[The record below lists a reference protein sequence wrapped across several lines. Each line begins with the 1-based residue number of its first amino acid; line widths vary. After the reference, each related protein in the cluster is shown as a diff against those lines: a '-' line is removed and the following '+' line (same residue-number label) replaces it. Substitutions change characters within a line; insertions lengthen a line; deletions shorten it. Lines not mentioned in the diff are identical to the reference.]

1 MANVTSSG
9 AVLSESRDH
18 WGAVV
23 TDEGTAFRV
32 WAPKRAKVEVLLNRG
47 AGVERHALVGKNGV
61 FSGTFEAPAGTR
73 YRFELD
79 GGEAFP
85 DPCSRWQPEGPHG
98 PSEVVDPRT
107 FKWTDASWPGVGA
120 KNHVVYE
127 LHVGAFTKEGTYDA
141 LINKLPYL
149 KSLGVTLLE
158 LMPLNGFPG
167 NYNWGYDGVNLWAPN
182 RTYGS
187 PDQLR
192 AFVDAAHAHGLGVV
206 LDVVYNHF
214 GPDGNYL
221 PQFSDT
227 WFNSERPADWGAA
240 VNFDGP
246 GASGVRTFVAQNAA
260 MWVREYH
267 FDGLRLDATQNLFDD
282 SPRHIVADI
291 TEAARAAAGARNVWL
306 VGEADHQERKL
317 VQPINDGGANLDAI
331 WVDDFHHASRVA
343 ATGEAEGYLQDYDGS
358 ARELVS
364 LALRNSLYAGQ
375 HFAFSKHQRGTD
387 LRRTEPHRVVFALQN
402 HDQVSVGLRAERL
415 HRLAGEA
422 TARALGVLHLL
433 LPQTPMLFMGQEC
446 FADTPFPWF
455 VDHNA
460 ELQPLVTEGRAEF
473 LSKFASVK
481 SAIAQGI
488 LPTAP
493 IFGFEKARLKWDEKP
508 HIFSLHQDL
517 IALRKKTAL
526 INSPRRDQFDAAV
539 LSDRELVLRWFADDG
554 ADLLLL
560 FSLGADRDLTPCSEP
575 LLAPPRGSRWKFV
588 LSSEDARFGGR
599 GVISIPDGAGAW
611 RLQGRCA
618 TLLQAHS

>member
-1 MANVTSSG
+1 M
-9 AVLSESRDH
+9 SESRDH

-23 TDEGTAFRV
+23 TDEGTVFRV
-32 WAPKRAKVEVLLNRG
+32 WAPKRTKVEVLLNRG
-47 AGVERHALVGKNGV
+47 EGVERHALVGKNGV
-61 FSGTFEAPAGTR
+61 FSGTFDARAGTR

-85 DPCSRWQPEGPHG
+85 DPCSRSQPEGPHG
-98 PSEVVDPRT
+98 PSEVVDARA
-107 FKWTDASWPGVGA
+107 FKWTDGSWPGVGA

-127 LHVGAFTKEGTYDA
+127 LHVGAFTEEGTYGA

-158 LMPLNGFPG
+158 LMPVNGFPG
-167 NYNWGYDGVNLWAPN
+167 KFNWGYDGVNLWAPN

-192 AFVDAAHAHGLGVV
+192 AFIDAAHAHGLGVI

-221 PQFSDT
+221 GQFSDT
-227 WFNSERPADWGAA
+227 WFNAEHPAEWGEA
-240 VNFDGP
+240 VNFDAP
-246 GASGVRTFVAQNAA
+246 GSEGVRSFVAQNAA
-260 MWVREYH
+260 MWIREYH
-267 FDGLRLDATQNLFDD
+267 FDGLRLDATQNLFDA
-282 SPRHIVADI
+282 SPKHIVAEI
-291 TEAARAAAGARNVWL
+291 TEAARAAAGSRNVWL

-317 VQPINDGGANLDAI
+317 VQPVSDGGSNLDAI

-343 ATGEAEGYLQDYDGS
+343 ATGEAEGYLHDYDGS

-375 HFAFSKHQRGTD
+375 HFAFAGHPRGTE

-402 HDQVSVGLRAERL
+402 HDQISVGLRAERI
-415 HRLAGEA
+415 HKLAGES
-422 TARALGVLHLL
+422 TTRALTALQLL
-433 LPQTPMLFMGQEC
+433 LPQTPMLFMGQEF
-446 FADTPFPWF
+446 FASTPFPWF
-455 VDHNA
+455 VDHNE
-460 ELQPLVTEGRAEF
+460 ELQPKVTEGRAEF

-493 IFGFEKARLKWDEKP
+493 ADGFAKARLDWKMNEAALAF
-508 HIFSLHQDL
+508 HREL
-517 IALRKKTAL
+517 IHLRKKTAL

-539 LSDRELVLRWFADDG
+539 LSDRELVLRWFGDDG
-554 ADLLLL
+554 ADLLLI

-575 LLAPPRGSRWKFV
+575 LLAPPQGKKWQLV

-599 GVISIPDGAGAW
+599 GVISIPDGTHAW